1 MIKDI
6 TLGQY
11 FPGESPLHK
20 MDARTKLL
28 LTLAVIVLVFCVKTP
43 IGYLAITAV
52 LLLSAFMSQVGIR
65 FVLKGVKPIV
75 PIMIFTFV
83 LNIFFLEGEK
93 ILFHWGFIKI
103 TMEGLIKSVETVVR
117 LVLLVIASTIMT
129 LTTSPMELT
138 TALERLLKPLKKIKF
153 PVHEMSLMMSIA
165 LRFIPTLLEETDKIM
180 KAQTARGADFGDGK
194 LMDKAKALIPLLVPL
209 FVSAFRRAYE
219 LAIAMEARCYNG
231 GDGRTK
237 MRVSH
242 FHARDLYAAIVVVL
256 LIVLAC
262 FGY

>member
-43 IGYLAITAV
+43 IGYLAITAI
-52 LLLSAFMSQVGIR
+52 LLLAAFMSQVGIR

-117 LVLLVIASTIMT
+117 LVLLVLASTIMT

-180 KAQTARGADFGDGK
+180 SAQKARGTDFSSGGLIK
-194 LMDKAKALIPLLVPL
+194 RAKAMIPIFIPLLA
-209 FVSAFRRAYE
+209 SEIRRADE
-219 LAIAMEARCYNG
+219 LSCAMICRCALWPRN
-231 GDGRTK
+231 
-237 MRVSH
+237 S
-242 FHARDLYAAIVVVL
+242 
-256 LIVLAC
+256 
-262 FGY
+262 